1 MGVSVAVTRVAAP
14 TATGQQTISTTDLGG
29 LTPKAVLLIATR
41 CVTDGT
47 AADGA
52 GWYMGASDG
61 TNEWTQS
68 YEDQHAQASM
78 DQSSNQDTTANRI
91 LTIHDGTADVVVEGA
106 ADFVSFGADNVII
119 DWVDAPA
126 SAFLVTV
133 IFFAGSDLT
142 AHVGNQDLGNT
153 ADALIDITSI
163 GFEADVVITELQSL
177 STQEGGASLGFVHN
191 DRAGGVTQRCTVIH
205 NRQGFS
211 SAQLGAVVRPNCIA
225 KLQAGNALDYMG
237 TAQSFDSSG
246 FSVQLGNAR
255 APGNADIAWIAL
267 KFGATA
273 VVDGKVYTL
282 STPTATGNSDD
293 NGAGFQSQFLM
304 YLPTLCVTESTI
316 ETDADAGT
324 WGVSVIDADEAY
336 CNTISSEDGAADSNT
351 QSLSD
356 DQAVN
361 LPTHTGAAGMAA
373 TFVAFT
379 STGVTLN
386 WSDVETTARLY
397 PALAIETFVEA
408 GGDPEG
414 SLLGGKLLRGG
425 LLGHGVLTR

>member
-14 TATGQQTISTTDLGG
+14 TVTGNQTISTTDLGG
-29 LTPKAVLLIATR
+29 LTPKAVWLIATR
-41 CVTDGT
+41 GITDAT

-61 TNEWTQS
+61 TNEWTQA
-68 YEDQHAQASM
+68 YEDQHAQASAN
-78 DQSSNQDTTANRI
+78 SEWEQDTTANRI
-91 LTIHDGTADVVVEGA
+91 LTIYDGTAADVVEGA
-106 ADFVSFGADNVII
+106 ANFVSFNADNVVI

-126 SAFLVTV
+126 SAFLITA

-142 AHVGNQDLGNT
+142 THVGNQSLGNT

-163 GFEADVVITELQSL
+163 GFEADVVVTALLEGT
-177 STQEGGASLGFVHN
+177 STAQGAVSMGFVHN
-191 DRAGGVTQRCTVIH
+191 DRAATVTQRC
-205 NRQGFS
+205 NGYSLRDGFA
-211 SAQLGAVVRPNCIA
+211 SAQLASVVKASCFA
-225 KLQAGNALDYMG
+225 KIISSGGLDFMG
-237 TAQSFDSSG
+237 TAQSFDASG

-255 APGNADIAWIAL
+255 TPVNAAIGWLAL
-267 KFGATA
+267 RFGASP

-282 STPTATGNSDD
+282 ATPTATGNSDD
-293 NGAGFQSQFLM
+293 NGAGFQSQTLF
-304 YLPTLCVTESTI
+304 YLPTFCVTQDTI
-316 ETDADAGT
+316 EGNLNAGSI
-324 WGVSVIDADEAY
+324 GLSAIDADEAY
-336 CNTISSEDGAADSNT
+336 CNTISSEDNAADSNS

-356 DQAVN
+356 DKAVN
-361 LPTHTGAAGMAA
+361 LPLHTGAAGMAA

-408 GGDPEG
+408 AAVTAQPVMQPSFAGPI
-414 SLLGGKLLRGG
+414 
-425 LLGHGVLTR
+425 